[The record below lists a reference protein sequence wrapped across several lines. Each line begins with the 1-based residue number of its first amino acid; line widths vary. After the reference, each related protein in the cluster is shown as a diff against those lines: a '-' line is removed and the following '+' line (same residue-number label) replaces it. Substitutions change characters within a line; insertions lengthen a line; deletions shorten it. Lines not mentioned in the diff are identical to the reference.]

1 MKIRKNGFLK
11 TGEIMSLVLATVIVT
26 GFFWTPYGTTAMNAA

>member
-26 GFFWTPYGTTAMNAA
+26 GFSGHRMGRLR